1 MVTELIAVA
10 LPTGRLFP
18 EAVDLFAALGST
30 GIKTLRESRRLTVE
44 DRAAGLRF
52 LALKPV
58 DIPVYVEHGA
68 ADMGIVGKDLLLEQG
83 RDVYEPLDLG
93 FGTCRLVVAEPASSR
108 IQEVPQAVSCLRVAT
123 KYPRLTER
131 HFSQRGIQV
140 EIVQLS
146 GSVELAP
153 TMGLAE
159 RIVDLVDTGRT
170 LRENGLIEVEEILK
184 ASARLIVNRASLKTE
199 YQAIQKVIDGLQ
211 ERVLARRKGTQ

>member
-1 MVTELIAVA
+1 
-10 LPTGRLFP
+10 
-18 EAVDLFAALGST
+18 
-30 GIKTLRESRRLTVE
+30 
-44 DRAAGLRF
+44 
-52 LALKPV
+52 
-58 DIPVYVEHGA
+58 
-68 ADMGIVGKDLLLEQG
+68 
-83 RDVYEPLDLG
+83 
-93 FGTCRLVVAEPASSR
+93 
-108 IQEVPQAVSCLRVAT
+108 
-123 KYPRLTER
+123 
-131 HFSQRGIQV
+131 V